1 MAVQANTSANMQAVQ
16 ANTGATMQVDEQ
28 AFEEYCS
35 VMDSLRPKYL
45 DRITEILDN
54 PATQR
59 TAPANILGYFK
70 QIQSW
75 LQVRTLLALLLF
87 SLVSHVLVYVPVSH
101 DERVCVKMCV
111 SVRDSERER
120 EMCVSERK
128 CVCVCVYTCLTARPV
143 MSACSAPIE
152 KMQGQ

>member
-16 ANTGATMQVDEQ
+16 ANTSANMQAVQANAGATMQVDEQ

-45 DRITEILDN
+45 DRITELLDN

-59 TAPANILGYFK
+59 TVTANILAYFR

-75 LQVRTLLALLLF
+75 LQVRTCWPARCSPWCLMFLSMWLPRMTGEFLC
-87 SLVSHVLVYVPVSH
+87 
-101 DERVCVKMCV
+101 RCV
-111 SVRDSERER
+111 
-120 EMCVSERK
+120 
-128 CVCVCVYTCLTARPV
+128 
-143 MSACSAPIE
+143 
-152 KMQGQ
+152 